1 MPQFGVGMVP
11 SGSIGNELSFITRR
25 AFMPFLTVQIY
36 SATPTLSLVMRNAQ
50 RAKGGVSQITVPVQ
64 GTNFVNF
71 GWTDYSGTFS
81 QPQVLT
87 AVQNAEFNLCLGV
100 VPIPFLGVEGLIQ
113 SSEAVVPLLKA
124 RMADA
129 KTVAV
134 QQLSNALFNNSTPA
148 EVGGGS
154 GPNQLPLP
162 PGQGFSPGPLVM
174 NGLAQA
180 YDNGTNFATYG
191 GINRNTAGNA
201 FWQSNLF
208 TSAGAVLTR
217 SKFIVY
223 LMQTTK
229 LAGGETPDFV
239 VMSMS
244 DWTTLMQDFMT
255 AESFRTMPGSRY
267 TKDVPI
273 NAGFRAIQ
281 LGDTPIFADPYCPK
295 GTAYFLNSKYFALY
309 LSEDAPF
316 VFSGFYSTIPN
327 LQIGNVGVVLVAL
340 QTVCTKPSSGSQVTG
355 ITGGAF

>member
-1 MPQFGVGMVP
+1 MPITGAGIVP
-11 SGSIGNELSFITRR
+11 SGAIGTELTYVTRR

-36 SATPTLSLVMRNAQ
+36 SATPALSLLLRNAQ
-50 RAKGGVSQITVPVQ
+50 RAKGGMSQITAPVQ
-64 GTNFVNF
+64 STNFVNF
-71 GWTDYSGTFS
+71 GWTGYDGTFS

-113 SSEAVVPLLKA
+113 SSEAVIPLLKA

-134 QQLSNALFNNSTPA
+134 MQLSNALYANSSPA
-148 EVGGGS
+148 QAGGV
-154 GPNQLPLP
+154 PALP
-162 PGQGFSPGPLVM
+162 PGQGSSPGALVM
-174 NGLAQA
+174 NGFPQA
-180 YDNGTNFATYG
+180 YDSGSNFATYG
-191 GINRNTAGNA
+191 GISRSSNTWWEGNTY
-201 FWQSNLF
+201 

-217 SKFIVY
+217 TKMIPYQMQVSKA
-223 LMQTTK
+223 
-229 LAGGETPDFV
+229 AGGETPDFQ

-244 DWTTLMQDFMT
+244 DWTALMTDFMSS
-255 AESFRTMPGSRY
+255 EQFRTIPGSRY
-267 TKDVPI
+267 TKDVPV

-281 LGDTPIFADPYCPK
+281 LGDTPIFCDPFCPK
-295 GTAYFLNSKYFALY
+295 GTSYLVNSKYFALY

-340 QTVCTKPSSGSQVTG
+340 QTVCTKPSSGAIISG

>member
-1 MPQFGVGMVP
+1 MPQLGSGMMP
-11 SGSIGNELSFITRR
+11 AGAIGTELTYITRR
-25 AFMPFLTVQIY
+25 AFMPFLTTQIY
-36 SATPTLSLVMRNAQ
+36 SATPTLSLLLRNAQ
-50 RAKGGVSQITVPVQ
+50 RAKGGASQITVPVQ

-100 VPIPFLGVEGLIQ
+100 VPVPFLGVEGLIQ
-113 SSEAVVPLLKA
+113 ASEAVVPLLKA

-134 QQLSNALFNNSTPA
+134 MQLSNALFNNTTPA
-148 EVGGGS
+148 EVGGGT
-154 GPNQLPLP
+154 GTGQLPLP
-162 PGQGFSPGPLVM
+162 TPSTGPLVM

-180 YDNGTNFATYG
+180 YDTGTTYPTYG
-191 GINRNTAGNA
+191 GINRTTAGNT
-201 FWQSNLF
+201 FWQSNIYG
-208 TSAGAVLTR
+208 SVGAVLTR
-217 SKFIVY
+217 VKMIPY
-223 LMQTTK
+223 IMQTTK
-229 LAGGETPDFV
+229 LAGGETPDFM

-244 DWTTLMQDFMT
+244 DWTTLMTDFMG
-255 AESFRTMPGSRY
+255 AESFRTLPGSRY

-281 LGDTPIFADPYCPK
+281 LGDTPIFADPFCPK
-295 GTAYFLNSKYFALY
+295 GTAYLVNSKYFALY

-340 QTVCTKPSSGSQVTG
+340 QTVCTKPSSGAQISG